1 MANISY
7 QTFIKSPCHFLIID
21 IGDPMIEDFME
32 NIKKAVKNILILS
45 NSFQEYSRILCF
57 GLALISN
64 NFQPVIKITSVNE
77 NCISLLNQ
85 IDSVCMMQMKEQI
98 TILTEF
104 KDFLHYALVA
114 VLNEFQEYYKS
125 MDSKDLETL
134 SQLQITLITAK
145 NGNELH
151 SWVKAFLQNLNIF
164 KLKKVQILEIRQDN
178 EQVLNIRPSTN
189 DFVQS
194 IKINGSQETLDNF
207 FKSWLIDYN
216 KDKINAIIKL
226 PNLLLKCDMVECLID
241 VNHFSVSPNTKSKIY
256 NEEKSL
262 TVYEVPFYE
271 FEITNRLSSGG
282 LDESLLF
289 GQPMGLIPTQCI
301 LIDTLQ
307 LKVNM
312 QQFLGVCENLNLN
325 QEYLIAKVITPKDLL
340 SKYFVLLPGAG
351 MFLVKSI
358 ATSEFVLPS
367 AIDTKIDQ
375 IPQTTVKRIN
385 DCLKEIKKLEEYDV
399 ANFKSDLYN
408 SLNVL
413 RSLKK
418 KKVSRCKFTVSS
430 KTETSQPNSEIEEK
444 KKNTAMSKYIMKNKM
459 KKHPRKSL
467 K

>member
-85 IDSVCMMQMKEQI
+85 IDSVC
-98 TILTEF
+98 
-104 KDFLHYALVA
+104 
-114 VLNEFQEYYKS
+114 